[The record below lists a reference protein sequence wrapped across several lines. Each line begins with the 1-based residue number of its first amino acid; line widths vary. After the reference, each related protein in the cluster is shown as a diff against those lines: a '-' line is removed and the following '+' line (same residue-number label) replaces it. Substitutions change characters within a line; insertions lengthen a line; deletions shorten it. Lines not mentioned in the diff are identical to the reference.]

1 MKNKLLAFAII
12 GAAFAGCSSKRSQ
25 FESEFMQGCMGPYGG
40 AEQKII
46 CSCVVDQL
54 EEHHSIDELIA
65 LAQQQ
70 PQRLL
75 LETVSYAKS
84 CGAKK
89 N

>member
-1 MKNKLLAFAII
+1 MKNELLVLAII
-12 GAAFAGCSSKRSQ
+12 GVALAGCSSKKSQ
-25 FESEFMQGCMGPYGG
+25 FESEFMQGCMGPNGG
-40 AEQKII
+40 VEQKTI

-54 EEHHSIDELIA
+54 EAHHPIDELIA

-84 CGAKK
+84 CGTK
-89 N
+89 NN